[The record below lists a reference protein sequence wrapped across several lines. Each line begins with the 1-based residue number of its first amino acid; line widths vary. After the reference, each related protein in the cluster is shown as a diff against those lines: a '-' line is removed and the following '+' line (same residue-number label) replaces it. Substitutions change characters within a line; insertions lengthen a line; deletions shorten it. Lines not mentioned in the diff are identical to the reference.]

1 MHSNQRCIIKV
12 RASPVRGIG
21 LPWSSVR
28 FPSPSGRGVELP
40 CPNSASFAR
49 PRAQILKP
57 VKKKKIKREIK
68 ILQNLSGGPNVVQAR
83 ARFFS
88 SFPPRRAP
96 SPFLFIPCP
105 VASLPLAPT
114 PHRISFFALPNF
126 ALLRSCWTWSESP
139 SPRPPR
145 ASSNT

>member
-83 ARFFS
+83 PGDLFTPLAFLSLVS
-88 SFPPRRAP
+88 SL
-96 SPFLFIPCP
+96 FLF
-105 VASLPLAPT
+105 SLVPL
-114 PHRISFFALPNF
+114 
-126 ALLRSCWTWSESP
+126 C
-139 SPRPPR
+139 
-145 ASSNT
+145 